1 MDARGAAA
9 ALAVSL
15 TVSQAADAALAEN
28 RRLRCAI
35 ERAATAVTAGD
46 RALALRLLAL
56 ALDASAVPVD
66 LPRGRGPFVC
76 CMCGRRARTV
86 WTVLPSRR
94 QLCGACYRMQPR

>member
-15 TVSQAADAALAEN
+15 TVSQAADAAFAEN

-35 ERAATAVTAGD
+35 ERAAAAVTAGD

-56 ALDASAVPVD
+56 ALDASAVPVE

-76 CMCGRRARTV
+76 GLCTRRARTV
-86 WTVLPSRR
+86 YTMLDRR
-94 QLCGACYRMQPR
+94 QLCCACYRMQPR